1 MSATLT
7 EQMGA
12 MAIVDDLR
20 HRQRLIQEH
29 LDLPARRQEVINKI
43 RAYYQSKGIEA
54 DNALIEQGTRE
65 YFERRLTFEAPEIG
79 YLSSCL
85 ATFYITRDKW
95 WKTAALG
102 VATSVLIGI
111 GGVQIAAHMDANK
124 TQSVQQVVDRANSQL
139 AGLKNTLHRL
149 NTQRDVLRERVT
161 KADLPA
167 GLRMLTRTDEITGQ
181 GLLVLE
187 RELAIQVTA
196 NTRDA
201 ASKSVE
207 TANTDLDA
215 VSLQFQQFD
224 RLLQEVA
231 SLLDAQT
238 SLRNLTGQT
247 AYQTLRKGFPAVQTI
262 EEAAVSAIA
271 TADANQNG
279 VVNATKAV
287 HRLSSTAGDVAR
299 ILNFKKLEAET
310 LGRFLDMKLT
320 DPEKSQI
327 AAIHSSFKAATERL
341 DAKAAESSLQELNTL
356 RHFAETPLTLNVV
369 DRTGVKSG
377 VERNYAKS
385 GGKSW
390 YLVVEAT
397 DPSGKV
403 VPVMVKNV
411 ETGEKRLTQLFAVRV
426 TQQEYESTKADKRDD
441 GHVDNRF
448 VGEKPVNSLSIRY
461 ASRIVSNPDM
471 ITEW

>member
-43 RAYYQSKGIEA
+43 RDYYQSKGIEA

-79 YLSSCL
+79 YLSSRL
-85 ATFYITRDKW
+85 AAFYITRDKW

-124 TQSVQQVVDRANSQL
+124 TQSAQQVVDRANSHL

-149 NTQRDVLRERVT
+149 NTQRDVLRERLAT
-161 KADLPA
+161 ADLPA
-167 GLRMLTRTDEITGQ
+167 GLRMLARTDEITSP

-201 ASKSVE
+201 ASRSVE
-207 TANTDLDA
+207 TATPDLEA
-215 VSLQFQQFD
+215 VSLQIQQFD

-262 EEAAVSAIA
+262 EEAAASAIA
-271 TADANQNG
+271 TADAADNG
-279 VVNATKAV
+279 VSNASKAV
-287 HRLSSTAGDVAR
+287 HRLSSTAGDAAR
-299 ILNFKKLEAET
+299 IMSFKKQETET
-310 LGRFLDMKLT
+310 LGRFQEMKLMEG
-320 DPEKSQI
+320 EKSQI
-327 AAIHSSFKAATERL
+327 AAIHASFKSAADRL
-341 DAKAAESSLQELNTL
+341 DANAADSSLQELNTL
-356 RHFAETPLTLNVV
+356 RQFAETPLTLNVV
-369 DRTGVKSG
+369 DRSGIKSG

-403 VPVMVKNV
+403 LPVMVKNI
-411 ETGEKRLTQLFAVRV
+411 ETGEKRLVSLFAVRV
-426 TQQEYESTKADKRDD
+426 TQQEYERTKADKQDD
-441 GHVDNRF
+441 GHVDDRL
-448 VGEKPVNSLSIRY
+448 VGEKPANSLTIRY
-461 ASRIVSNPDM
+461 VSRVSSTPDM
-471 ITEW
+471 ISEW